1 MSIGVLFV
9 AHQRARGEEAEDEA
23 GVQTGDAVDKS
34 SVDQVVSL
42 QVHLVMLPWK
52 NGARADLLF
61 IFNFLPCLLSIVFK
75 EKINVPFC
83 FLHLKLFYCSG
94 N

>member
-1 MSIGVLFV
+1 MWTGVLFV

-42 QVHLVMLPWK
+42 QVHSVRLPWI
-52 NGARADLLF
+52 NRARADLVF
-61 IFNFLPCLLSIVFK
+61 IFNFLPHLLSIAFEFK
-75 EKINVPFC
+75 K
-83 FLHLKLFYCSG
+83 K
-94 N
+94 